1 MFDLPSILPPNHTAV
16 EAALEQAIRKGKPDL
31 TPIAK
36 LMNPDTCPD
45 DLLGWL
51 AWTFSV
57 DVWDAN
63 WSEMIKR
70 EVIRRSIAIHRIKG
84 TVGSV
89 RRALA
94 TISFR
99 SDISEWFEH
108 SGDPHTFRID
118 VFADDIFDAGFQI
131 DAKLHAL
138 VTELIQNVK
147 PVRAHFTLRIGEKK
161 GGNSIETGIMHML
174 TMMETGRFKVFSTLT
189 DWWEEFRMY
198 HRKDNRVV
206 PLHDDLMASCRYG
219 VMSTRFAVAEDD
231 PTWTNDVKYQNYGIV

>member
-36 LMNPDTCPD
+36 LMNPDTCPA

-161 GGNSIETGIMHML
+161 GGT
-174 TMMETGRFKVFSTLT
+174 VTLRT
-189 DWWEEFRMY
+189 ASRQRVRER
-198 HRKDNRVV
+198 RSVTPVV
-206 PLHDDLMASCRYG
+206 PTDEHPMP
-219 VMSTRFAVAEDD
+219 FALRTGHRQAVISRHIHTFNLGDAA
-231 PTWTNDVKYQNYGIV
+231 